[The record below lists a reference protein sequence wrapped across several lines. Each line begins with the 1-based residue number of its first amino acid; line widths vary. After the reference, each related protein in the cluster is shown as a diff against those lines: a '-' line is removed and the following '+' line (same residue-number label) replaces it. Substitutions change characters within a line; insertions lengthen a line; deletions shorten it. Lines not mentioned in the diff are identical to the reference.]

1 MLKPFLRT
9 AIAAAALAFAAMPAM
24 AQSGILVVDMQKV
37 YSDSKVGK
45 HITSRMKSL
54 AATDEATIKSQA
66 SSLESTMKSLR
77 PQLEGKSQQD
87 ILSNASLKTQ
97 LESFG
102 KRQGELQ
109 STARKKQ
116 AELALTRNKALGTVN
131 TQVKSV
137 LEQIAKERGAAAVME
152 AGSVLYIPDSS
163 SADITATVIQR
174 LDQRMTTTPVT
185 RQSLP
190 TR

>member
-1 MLKPFLRT
+1 MLISTLRT
-9 AIAAAALAFAAMPAM
+9 ALLAVALLFAAVPAM

-37 YSDSKVGK
+37 YADSKVGK
-45 HITSRMKSL
+45 HVTSRMKAL

-66 SSLESTMKSLR
+66 SSLDSTMKSLR

-87 ILSNASLKTQ
+87 ILANASLKSQ

-109 STARKKQ
+109 VTARKKQ
-116 AELALTRNKALGTVN
+116 AELTLTRNKALGTIN

-152 AGSVLYIPDSS
+152 AGSVLYIPNSS
-163 SADITATVIQR
+163 SADITTTVIQR

-185 RQSLP
+185 RQALP